1 MKTDKSL
8 AGLQML
14 NCVKVL
20 ERGQSLLYPTDTIWG
35 LGCDATNAEAVSRV
49 YRIKHREEDKSFIIL
64 VDSMEM
70 LQHYVEEIPPMA
82 YDLIEAMD
90 NTPLTVIYPKGTG
103 LPSNVLGKDGSVAI
117 RLVKNLFCA
126 RLVNRFGK
134 PVVSTSANLSGQPS
148 PLSLSDISDELIA
161 AVDHV
166 AIVKESASR
175 ELRPS
180 RIIKLENNGMFSI
193 IRD

>member
-8 AGLQML
+8 AGLQLL

-20 ERGQSLLYPTDTIWG
+20 ERGQTLLYPTDTIWG
-35 LGCDATNAEAVSRV
+35 LGCDATNADAVSRV
-49 YRIKHREEDKSFIIL
+49 YRLKHREEDKSFIIL
-64 VDSMEM
+64 VDSIEM
-70 LQHYVEEIPPMA
+70 LRGYVEEIPPMA

-90 NTPLTVIYPKGTG
+90 NTPITVIYPKGKG
-103 LPSNVLGKDGSVAI
+103 LPDNVKGNDGSVAI

-126 RLVNRFGK
+126 RLVGRFGK
-134 PVVSTSANLSGQPS
+134 PIVSTSANLSGQPS
-148 PLSLSDISDELIA
+148 PLSLADIADELLVS
-161 AVDHV
+161 VDHV
-166 AIVKESASR
+166 AIVKESASS

-180 RIIKLENNGMFSI
+180 RIIKLETNGMFSI